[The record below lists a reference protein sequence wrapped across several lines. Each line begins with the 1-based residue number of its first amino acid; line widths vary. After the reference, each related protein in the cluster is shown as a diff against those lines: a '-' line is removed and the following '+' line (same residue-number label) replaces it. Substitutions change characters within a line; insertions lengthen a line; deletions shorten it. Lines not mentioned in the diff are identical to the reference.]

1 MTAPTPRP
9 SATPTL
15 RITAASRHQRASQFA
30 QIMVVVS
37 SIWFAVMVVVGL
49 FVSFRTKEID
59 QYGYPVDSA
68 GGWQGILTILS
79 AAVVWLFVMMLAR
92 HVQAVAL
99 DHERRSTKTT
109 SPCTART
116 AGSRRAAWQ

>member
-9 SATPTL
+9 NATPTL
-15 RITAASRHQRASQFA
+15 RTTAASRHQRASQFA

-99 DHERRSTKTT
+99 DHEIRNAD
-109 SPCTART
+109 PN
-116 AGSRRAAWQ
+116 